1 LVMSL
6 PIQINI
12 SAPQGTVH
20 YYARVVG
27 FSDRITSV
35 LVPQQFM
42 DWANA
47 KFGTTQQVQPSRV
60 VIRTN
65 DPGNPQLVSYLKE
78 HGLST
83 DADKTRF
90 SKYRQVVN
98 MVVNVSG
105 VIGAVMFLF
114 ALLIFTLFIQLT
126 IASSKEDIA
135 LLVTLGA
142 APKQLYRFLMKQFFP
157 VNIFITFIVL
167 ILIAVLQFFAK
178 QYLTAQHIF
187 IPAYPSLFTVLA
199 ALVVL
204 IVLWIVNSVTI
215 KRYISMNA

>member
-1 LVMSL
+1 MSL

-12 SAPQGTVH
+12 TGQQGIVH

-47 KFGTTQQVQPSRV
+47 KFGTTQQAQPSRV
-60 VIRTN
+60 VIKTN

-98 MVVNVSG
+98 LVVKVSG
-105 VIGAVMFLF
+105 GIGAVMFLF

-142 APKQLYRFLMKQFFP
+142 APKQLYQFLIKQFFP
-157 VNIFITFIVL
+157 VNIFITVIVL
-167 ILIAVLQFFAK
+167 VLIALLQFFARE
-178 QYLTAQHIF
+178 YLSGQHMYIA
-187 IPAYPSLFTVLA
+187 AYPSLFTFLA
-199 ALVVL
+199 AAIILM
-204 IVLWIVNSVTI
+204 VLWLVNRVTI
-215 KRYISMNA
+215 KKYIRINE